1 MGKGEAAAWRTWFV
15 VDRRERR
22 DVHLV
27 HHRLSLRSMD
37 LQLLV
42 HHEPPR
48 CTQPVDPARMEPKC
62 TTWIAYLP
70 DKCPARP
77 GLKSSPDQA
86 HQGPVGTQI
95 G

>member
-1 MGKGEAAAWRTWFV
+1 M
-15 VDRRERR
+15 
-22 DVHLV
+22 HLV

-48 CTQPVDPARMEPKC
+48 CTQPVDPARMEPEC

-70 DKCPARP
+70 NKCSAQNLAQTTPAKAQSGP
-77 GLKSSPDQA
+77 KSVDRSPVN
-86 HQGPVGTQI
+86 VGR
-95 G
+95 